1 MTAERLPIH
10 CLSTVC
16 RTPHTPLCV
25 AQHRCCARLGSLDLC
40 WLLNGVPDPSIRRS
54 TGIRRS
60 RRTALYWVHTPVDRS
75 HAIE

>member
-25 AQHRCCARLGSLDLC
+25 AQHRCCARLGSLDLAGYSKQPAWVKGAS
-40 WLLNGVPDPSIRRS
+40 WLVEQEPDQG
-54 TGIRRS
+54 TLAAY
-60 RRTALYWVHTPVDRS
+60 RTH
-75 HAIE
+75 